1 MSPIFKPQSI
11 RLGEL
16 YHARRLI
23 TVPIFATSGNGREEG
38 NSRTSHKFQNI
49 GVSRDSTII
58 ILVSVGLVTGSPNLF
73 SISHAS
79 GKGIFQCVETR
90 RYLPVLVLETL
101 VTRKSSNAQ
110 RECKSA
116 LAAKVISA
124 HLHLERS
131 ELCRGSNSVWLERQV
146 AINQDYDVR
155 AENPF

>member
-1 MSPIFKPQSI
+1 MLAHHEPHFQAPEHQT
-11 RLGEL
+11 
-16 YHARRLI
+16 RRI
-23 TVPIFATSGNGREEG
+23 IPCKKINYGAHFCHKWKREEG

-131 ELCRGSNSVWLERQV
+131 ELCRGPNSGLES
-146 AINQDYDVR
+146 AINQDYDER